1 MRDERSI
8 ASVPA
13 SARALL
19 ALALA
24 LQLGWQA
31 WQAPSAVR
39 PQDLPTPPDISVLRL
54 ASLGEPVALAKG
66 ALIYLQSYDSQRGQ
80 IIGMRRLNYDHV
92 EAWLGAALSLDPLG
106 QYPLLLA
113 SRVYGDSMGDLVR
126 QRQMLAFVRRQFDAD
141 PNRRW
146 PWLAHAA
153 VVARHQLKDLPL
165 AREYASAL
173 RLQATADTVPN
184 WAKQMEIL
192 LLQDMNEFE
201 TARVLLGGLIQSGQ
215 VKEERELNF
224 LKERLAEIDLGLG
237 KSAGAPAKP

>member
-1 MRDERSI
+1 MRDERAIS
-8 ASVPA
+8 SVPVP
-13 SARALL
+13 ARALL

-66 ALIYLQSYDSQRGQ
+66 LLIYLQSYDSQRGQ

-146 PWLAHAA
+146 PANT
-153 VVARHQLKDLPL
+153 P
-165 AREYASAL
+165 
-173 RLQATADTVPN
+173 VPCDCRPR
-184 WAKQMEIL
+184 Q
-192 LLQDMNEFE
+192 
-201 TARVLLGGLIQSGQ
+201 TPCPTGLS
-215 VKEERELNF
+215 RW
-224 LKERLAEIDLGLG
+224 
-237 KSAGAPAKP
+237 KSCCCRT

>member
-31 WQAPSAVR
+31 WQAPSPVR
-39 PQDLPTPPDISVLRL
+39 PQDLPAAPDISVLRL
-54 ASLGEPVALAKG
+54 ACLGEPVALAKG
-66 ALIYLQSYDSQRGQ
+66 LLIFLQSYDSQRGQ
-80 IIGMRRLNYDHV
+80 VIGMRRLNYDHV
-92 EAWLGAALSLDPLG
+92 QAWLGAALSLDPLG

-113 SRVYGDSMGDLVR
+113 SRVYGDAMGDLNR

-173 RLQATADTVPN
+173 RLQATTDTVPN

-192 LLQDMNEFE
+192 LLQDMNELE
-201 TARVLLGGLIQSGQ
+201 TARILLGGLIQSGQ

-224 LKERLAEIDLGLG
+224 LKERLAEIEARLRET
-237 KSAGAPAKP
+237 AAAPAKL